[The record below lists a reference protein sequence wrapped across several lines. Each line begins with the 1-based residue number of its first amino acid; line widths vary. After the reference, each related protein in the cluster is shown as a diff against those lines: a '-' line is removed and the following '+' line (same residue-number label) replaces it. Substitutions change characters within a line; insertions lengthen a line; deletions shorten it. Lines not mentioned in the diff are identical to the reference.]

1 MNWLTKINLNV
12 VITRLGPFKSALLL
26 FFVIGLSIFSGYRVG
41 NFFHSYQQQKITHQQ
56 LRLDDLYLQM
66 SEHVSRIN
74 MLEVELEVERLA
86 NENSGI
92 AIKNLEQQHFEV
104 KRNLAFYEKVMAP
117 EKQADGIVLDN
128 VIVSPTES
136 ENHYRFQVV
145 LMQQQKQKRYAKG
158 YIDFFVEGS
167 LSNKPV
173 RLKLS
178 EISKQVRAD
187 LSFNFQ
193 YFQIVEGEITF
204 PEDFK
209 PEQIILT
216 ATLPKGRWQKYSQ
229 LDETYKWQNII
240 ENDVLP

>member
-1 MNWLTKINLNV
+1 MNWLAKINLNV
-12 VITRLGPFKSALLL
+12 VVKRLGPFKSALLL
-26 FFVIGLSIFSGYRVG
+26 VFILGLSIFSGYRVG
-41 NFFHSYQQQKITHQQ
+41 NFFHSYQQQKIEHQQ
-56 LRLDDLYLQM
+56 SRLDDLYLQI
-66 SEHVSRIN
+66 SKHVSRIN

-86 NENSGI
+86 NDKSRTV
-92 AIKNLEQQHFEV
+92 IKNLESQHFEV

-117 EKQADGIVLDN
+117 EKQADGIVLDK
-128 VIVSPTES
+128 VIISATES

-167 LSNKPV
+167 LDNKPI

-204 PEDFK
+204 PEGFK
-209 PEQIILT
+209 AEQVLLT
-216 ATLPKGRWQKYSQ
+216 ATLPQGRWQKYSR
-229 LDETYKWQNII
+229 LDETYKWQDII
-240 ENDVLP
+240 ENNVLP